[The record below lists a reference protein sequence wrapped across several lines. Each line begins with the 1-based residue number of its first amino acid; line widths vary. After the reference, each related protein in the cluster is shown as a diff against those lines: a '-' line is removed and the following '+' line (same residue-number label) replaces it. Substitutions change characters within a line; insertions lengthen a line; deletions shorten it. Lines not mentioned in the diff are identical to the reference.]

1 MLCNSIVFWK
11 MKGVGIVWYHL
22 DSVCEKMEVPNGRPS
37 SIKSTWVSGI
47 LARLEFCQANW
58 AVLPS
63 NGNGQEWRKNMGQV
77 KYQKN
82 VYPKKWMANAK
93 RPKILQKS
101 PVSLHSDQKLAVAMP
116 KLLHRTIHHEEAGQV
131 GNLALGPVGILMIHA
146 VNLSKTASFQATFG
160 ELHLRSPTQIFA
172 GTVI

>member
-1 MLCNSIVFWK
+1 
-11 MKGVGIVWYHL
+11 
-22 DSVCEKMEVPNGRPS
+22 MEVPNGRPP

-77 KYQKN
+77 KYQN
-82 VYPKKWMANAK
+82 SPKVSS
-93 RPKILQKS
+93 L
-101 PVSLHSDQKLAVAMP
+101 PVWPEIGSRYFAML

-160 ELHLRSPTQIFA
+160 ELHLRSPSQIFA
-172 GTVI
+172 GTVIWTNLLYALLTHQSWNMCKTW